1 MLLPKQLL
9 HIPLWLL
16 LLGALLLGLGLTAR
30 GYGQTVQQAGV
41 VVVSGDGTV
50 TTRCVSFTT
59 ETIRAIDL
67 LRQSE
72 LALETQND
80 PGLGEFVCKIG
91 QEGCPA
97 DNCACAYPPTYWR
110 YWLKNADAQQ
120 WQFSGLGASSRTLRA
135 GDVDGW
141 VWSDTN
147 VAPPVIA
154 FADICPNAELPTATV
169 APAATPIGTPTA
181 TPTVAP
187 APRMDR
193 AYLPLV
199 VR

>member
-1 MLLPKQLL
+1 MLLPKLL
-9 HIPLWLL
+9 RSTSLWL
-16 LLGALLLGLGLTAR
+16 LLGALLLGLASR
-30 GYGQTVQQAGV
+30 SYSQSVQQAGL

-50 TTRCVSFTT
+50 TTRCVSFMT
-59 ETIRAIDL
+59 ETISGIDL

-72 LALETQND
+72 LALETQHD
-80 PGLGEFVCKIG
+80 AGLGEFVCKIG
-91 QEGCPA
+91 AVGCPA
-97 DNCACAYPPTYWR
+97 EHCMCAYPPTYWH
-110 YWLKNADAQQ
+110 YWLKNATTQQ
-120 WQFSGLGASSRTLRA
+120 WQVSGVGASNRTLRA

-154 FADICPNAELPTATV
+154 FAAICPSAELPTATASPV
-169 APAATPIGTPTA
+169 ATPPA

-187 APRMDR
+187 APRMYR

-199 VR
+199 VH

>member
-1 MLLPKQLL
+1 MRSSRQLL
-9 HIPLWLL
+9 HTMLWLL
-16 LLGALLLGLGLTAR
+16 LATLLLGLEGASR
-30 GYGQTVQQAGV
+30 SYSQPVQQAGLV
-41 VVVSGDGTV
+41 VVFGDGSITL
-50 TTRCVSFTT
+50 RCISFTT
-59 ETIRAIDL
+59 ETIKGIDL

-91 QEGCPA
+91 KDGCPA
-97 DNCACAYPPTYWR
+97 DNCTCAYPPTYWH

-120 WQFSGLGASSRTLRA
+120 WQFSGVGASNRILRA

-141 VWSDTN
+141 VWSDTS

-154 FADICPNAELPTATV
+154 FADICPNAELPTASPT
-169 APAATPIGTPTA
+169 ATPIGTPTT
-181 TPTVAP
+181 TPTVTP
-187 APRMDR
+187 APLRER